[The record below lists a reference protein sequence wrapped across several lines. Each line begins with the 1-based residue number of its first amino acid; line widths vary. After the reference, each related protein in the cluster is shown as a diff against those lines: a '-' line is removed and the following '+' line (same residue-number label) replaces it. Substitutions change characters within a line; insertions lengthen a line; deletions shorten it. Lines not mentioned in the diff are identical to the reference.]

1 MAAPAT
7 PLPLDEGRPPSPVS
21 LRPVAADIPG
31 DDARAP
37 VLLIDPRPL
46 TRACLALWLQA
57 GPRGFRAVALPGP
70 DEVAADPGRFGD
82 ARLIVL
88 GIGGAAVS
96 EAPVL
101 DAVGLL
107 GRRLPGVPL
116 VLVAERAELTQVAAA
131 LRLGV
136 RGYLT
141 PSLSPAV
148 AVEALRLVLAG
159 GTFIP
164 ADVVTQAAQ
173 RRLQDDGPPPPRDGF
188 DGLTPREVE
197 VLERLRRGLSNK
209 VIAYELAICEDT
221 VKVHITHI
229 MRKLGATNRTQ
240 AALLACRRL
249 GDPD

>member
-1 MAAPAT
+1 MAAPAA
-7 PLPLDEGRPPSPVS
+7 PLPLDEGRPPSPVRP
-21 LRPVAADIPG
+21 RPVAADLPG

-46 TRACLALWLQA
+46 SRACLALWLQA

-82 ARLIVL
+82 A
-88 GIGGAAVS
+88 AVS

-107 GRRLPGVPL
+107 SRRLPGVPL
-116 VLVAERAELTQVAAA
+116 VLIAERAELTQVAAA

-141 PSLSPAV
+141 PSLTPEV
-148 AVEALRLVLAG
+148 ALAALRLVLAG

-164 ADVVTQAAQ
+164 AEVVTQAVQ
-173 RRLQDDGPPPPRDGF
+173 RWHEDGPGMPPRDEGGGLGGGL
-188 DGLTPREVE
+188 DGLTPREAE

-209 VIAYELAICEDT
+209 VIAHELAICEDT
-221 VKVHITHI
+221 VKVHITHL

-249 GDPD
+249 GDPA